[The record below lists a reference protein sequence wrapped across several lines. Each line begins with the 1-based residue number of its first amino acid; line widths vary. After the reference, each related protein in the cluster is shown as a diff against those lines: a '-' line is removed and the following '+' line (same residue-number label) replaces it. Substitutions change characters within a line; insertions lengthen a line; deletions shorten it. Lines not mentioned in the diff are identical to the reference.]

1 MPTEN
6 ALPSKPS
13 TFAVAFG
20 TDALA
25 GSVRA
30 LTKTL
35 LTPWDEL
42 PVGRRM
48 PATPSTAK
56 LKADIRDQK
65 VKPFEH
71 LLRMLY
77 AGVDAGI
84 PSEKVTQCLRDG
96 IALVEQ
102 YAARKARRE
111 GAGLLPFPVRYLR
124 LADRGQ
130 VEECEATRA
139 DMRVV
144 QDSATIAD
152 LEAARKERL
161 EKIAVDE
168 AEVMALTTEIAYRR
182 SRGEA

>member
-1 MPTEN
+1 MPTQN
-6 ALPSKPS
+6 AIPSKPT
-13 TFAVAFG
+13 TFAITFG
-20 TDALA
+20 TDGLA

-35 LTPWDEL
+35 LGPWDEL

-77 AGVDAGI
+77 ASVDAGI
-84 PSEKVTQCLRDG
+84 PVEKVTQCLRDC
-96 IALVEQ
+96 IALVDQ

-111 GAGLLPFPVRYLR
+111 GAGLLPFPQRFLR
-124 LADRGQ
+124 ICDKRIAEQGDAESAGL
-130 VEECEATRA
+130 
-139 DMRVV
+139 RVIRE
-144 QDSATIAD
+144 SATVAD
-152 LEAARKERL
+152 LEKARKERL
-161 EKIAVDE
+161 EVIAVDE
-168 AEVMALTTEIAYRR
+168 AEVEALTTEIAYRR
-182 SRGEA
+182 SRGEG